1 MLPRDVWPRSTVRRV
16 SLSSPV
22 PRPRPAL
29 LTLAYLAFVSLG
41 LPDAVLG
48 VAWPSLRDT
57 FGLSQAAMGA
67 ILGTAAVA
75 YFTSGLLAGRLMR
88 ALNLGLLLALSTGSV
103 ALGLTGYATVPLFV
117 LFLAAACFI
126 GFGSG
131 AIDSALNNYA
141 AQNFGPKH
149 MAWLH
154 AAYSVGAAMGPVL
167 MTALLARGAGWR
179 TGYAVLAGVL
189 GTLALTFLLMRRL
202 WDAPVGAPGEEPR
215 VEVITSS
222 AMEAVRRPRVWLQI
236 FTFFFYT
243 GVEVTAGQWSFTVLT
258 EGRGLHTAAAGT
270 CVSIYWGSLLV
281 GRVLSGFVVEHLRP
295 VRMLHGSTA
304 LAVVGAALFAIPAVP
319 PALGL
324 ALLGLALAPIFP
336 ALMSE
341 TPRRVGLDVS
351 AHAVGFQVSAATT
364 GVAAL
369 PSLAGII
376 AERWGLQFI
385 APYMLGVAVVLA
397 LLHGVLSAVADR
409 PQLSR

>member
-1 MLPRDVWPRSTVRRV
+1 MSPRDVRPRSTVRRV
-16 SLSSPV
+16 SPSSPV

-48 VAWPSLRDT
+48 VAWPSLRST
-57 FGLSQAAMGA
+57 FGLSQATMGA

-75 YFTSGLLAGRLMR
+75 YFISGLLAGRLMR
-88 ALNLGLLLALSTGSV
+88 AMNLGLLLALSTGSV

-149 MAWLH
+149 MSWLH
-154 AAYSVGAAMGPVL
+154 AAYSVGAAVGPVL

-179 TGYAVLAGVL
+179 TGYAVLAVVL

-202 WDAPVGAPGEEPR
+202 WDAQVVAPGEEPR
-215 VEVITSS
+215 VEVPTAS

-270 CVSIYWGSLLV
+270 CVSIYWGCLLV
-281 GRVLSGFVVEHLRP
+281 GRVLSGFVVEHIGPVLMLRA
-295 VRMLHGSTA
+295 STV

-336 ALMSE
+336 ALMSV

-351 AHAVGFQVSAATT
+351 AHAVGFQVSAATA
-364 GVAAL
+364 GVAAI
-369 PSLAGII
+369 PSLAGVM
-376 AERWGLQFI
+376 AERWGLQVI

>member
-1 MLPRDVWPRSTVRRV
+1 MSA
-16 SLSSPV
+16 SSSV

-48 VAWPSLRDT
+48 VAWPSLRTT

-75 YFTSGLLAGRLMR
+75 YFISGLLAGRLMR
-88 ALNLGLLLALSTGSV
+88 AMNLGLLLALSTGSV
-103 ALGLTGYATVPLFV
+103 ALGLTGYSTVPLFA

-149 MAWLH
+149 MSWLH

-179 TGYAVLAGVL
+179 TGYAVLAVTL
-189 GTLALTFLLMRRL
+189 GTLALSFLVMRRL
-202 WDAPVGAPGEEPR
+202 WDAPPAPGEEPR
-215 VEVITSS
+215 AEVPTAS

-236 FTFFFYT
+236 LTFFFYT
-243 GVEVTAGQWSFTVLT
+243 GLEVTAGQWSFTVLT

-270 CVSIYWGSLLV
+270 FVSLYWGSLLA
-281 GRVLSGFVVEHLRP
+281 GRVLSGFVVEHIGP
-295 VRMLHGSTA
+295 VRMLRGSTA
-304 LAVVGAALFAIPAVP
+304 LAVVGAVLFAIPSVP

-324 ALLGLALAPIFP
+324 VLLGLALAPIFP
-336 ALMSE
+336 ALMSV
-341 TPRRVGLDVS
+341 TPGRVGLEVS

-364 GVAAL
+364 GVAAI

-385 APYMLGVAVVLA
+385 APYMLGVAVVL
-397 LLHGVLSAVADR
+397 LLVHGVLSAVADR

>member
-1 MLPRDVWPRSTVRRV
+1 MSPRDVRPRSTVRRV
-16 SLSSPV
+16 SPSSPV

-48 VAWPSLRDT
+48 VAWPSLRSA
-57 FGLSQAAMGA
+57 FGLSQATMGA

-75 YFTSGLLAGRLMR
+75 YFISGLLAGRLMR
-88 ALNLGLLLALSTGSV
+88 AMNLGLLLALSTGSV

-149 MAWLH
+149 MSWLH
-154 AAYSVGAAMGPVL
+154 AAYSVGAAVGPVL

-179 TGYAVLAGVL
+179 TGYAVLAVVL

-202 WDAPVGAPGEEPR
+202 WDAQVAAPGEEPR
-215 VEVITSS
+215 AEVPTAS

-236 FTFFFYT
+236 LTFFFYT

-281 GRVLSGFVVEHLRP
+281 GRVLSGFVVEHIGP
-295 VRMLHGSTA
+295 VRMLRASTV

-336 ALMSE
+336 ALMSV

-351 AHAVGFQVSAATT
+351 AHAVGFQVSAATA
-364 GVAAL
+364 GVAAI
-369 PSLAGII
+369 PSLAGVM
-376 AERWGLQFI
+376 AERWGLQVI

>member
-1 MLPRDVWPRSTVRRV
+1 MSPSP
-16 SLSSPV
+16 PV

-29 LTLAYLAFVSLG
+29 LTLAYLAFISLG

-57 FGLSQAAMGA
+57 FGLSQVAMGA
-67 ILGTAAVA
+67 ILGTAAAA
-75 YFTSGLLAGRLMR
+75 YFISGLFAGRLMR
-88 ALNLGLLLALSTGSV
+88 AMSLGLLLALSTASV
-103 ALGLTGYATVPLFV
+103 ALGLTGYATVPLFA

-131 AIDSALNNYA
+131 AIDSALNNFA
-141 AQNFGPKH
+141 AKNFGPKH

-154 AAYSVGAAMGPVL
+154 AAYSVGAALGPVL

-179 TGYAVLAGVL
+179 TGYAVLAVVL
-189 GTLALTFLLMRRL
+189 GTLALTFLVMRRK
-202 WDAPVGAPGEEPR
+202 WDAPVGSPGEEAQE
-215 VEVITSS
+215 EVPS
-222 AMEAVRRPRVWLQI
+222 ASALEAVRRPRVWLQI
-236 FTFFFYT
+236 LTFFFYT

-270 CVSIYWGSLLV
+270 CVSLYWGSLLV
-281 GRVLSGFVVEHLRP
+281 GRVLSGFVVEHLGP
-295 VRMLHGSTA
+295 VRMLRGSTV
-304 LAVVGAALFAIPAVP
+304 LGVVGALLFAIPAVP

-324 ALLGLALAPIFP
+324 ALLGFALAPIFP

-351 AHAVGFQVSAATT
+351 HHAVGFQVSAATA

-369 PSLAGII
+369 PSLAGVI

-385 APYMLGVAVVLA
+385 APYMLGVAVMLMV
-397 LLHGVLSAVADR
+397 LHGVLSAVADR
-409 PQLSR
+409 PQISR

>member
-1 MLPRDVWPRSTVRRV
+1 M
-16 SLSSPV
+16 

-29 LTLAYLAFVSLG
+29 LTLAYLAFISLG

-48 VAWPSLRDT
+48 VAWPSLRAT

-75 YFTSGLLAGRLMR
+75 YFISGLLAGRLMR
-88 ALNLGLLLALSTGSV
+88 AMNLGLLLALSTGSV
-103 ALGLTGYATVPLFV
+103 ALGLMGYSTVPRFV
-117 LFLAAACFI
+117 LLLAAACFI

-154 AAYSVGAAMGPVL
+154 AAYSVGAALGPVL

-189 GTLALTFLLMRRL
+189 GGLALTFLLMRRL
-202 WDAPVGAPGEEPR
+202 WEAPAGTPGQAPPGAGP
-215 VEVITSS
+215 TAS
-222 AMEAVRRPRVWLQI
+222 ALEAVRRPRVWLQV
-236 FTFFFYT
+236 FTFFLYT

-258 EGRGLHTAAAGT
+258 EGRGMHTAAAGT
-270 CVSIYWGSLLV
+270 CVSLYWGSLLV
-281 GRVLSGFVVEHLRP
+281 GRVLSGFVVEHIGP
-295 VRMLHGSTA
+295 VRMLRGSTT
-304 LAVVGAALFAIPAVP
+304 LGVVGTLLFAIPAVP

-324 ALLGLALAPIFP
+324 SLLGLALAPIFP

-341 TPRRVGLDVS
+341 TPRRVGLEVS
-351 AHAVGFQVSAATT
+351 AHAVGFQVSAATA
-364 GVAAL
+364 GVAAV

-376 AERWGLQFI
+376 AERWGLQLI
-385 APYMLGVAVVLA
+385 APYMLGVAVLLA
-397 LLHGVLSAVADR
+397 VLHGVLSAVADR
-409 PQLSR
+409 PRLSR

>member
-1 MLPRDVWPRSTVRRV
+1 M
-16 SLSSPV
+16 SLSPPV

-48 VAWPSLRDT
+48 VAWPSLRST
-57 FGLSQAAMGA
+57 FGLSQAMMGS
-67 ILGTAAVA
+67 ILGTAAVT
-75 YFTSGLLAGRLMR
+75 YFISGLLAGRLMR
-88 ALNLGLLLALSTGSV
+88 AMNLGLLLALSTGSV
-103 ALGLTGYATVPLFV
+103 VLGLTGYATVPLFV

-141 AQNFGPKH
+141 AQNFGPRH
-149 MAWLH
+149 MSWLH
-154 AAYSVGAAMGPVL
+154 AAYSVGAALGPVL
-167 MTALLARGAGWR
+167 MTALLARGASWR
-179 TGYAVLAGVL
+179 TGYAVIAGVL
-189 GTLALTFLLMRRL
+189 GALALTFLVMRRM
-202 WDAPVGAPGEEPR
+202 WSAPEATPGEAPR
-215 VEVITSS
+215 ADVPAAS

-236 FTFFFYT
+236 LTFFFYT
-243 GVEVTAGQWSFTVLT
+243 GLEVTAGQWSFTVLT

-270 CVSIYWGSLLV
+270 FVSLYWGSLLA
-281 GRVLSGFVVEHLRP
+281 GRILSGFVVEHIGP
-295 VRMLHGSTA
+295 VRMLRGSTV
-304 LAVVGAALFAIPAVP
+304 LAVVGALLFAIPSLP

-324 ALLGLALAPIFP
+324 VLLGLALAPIFP
-336 ALMSE
+336 VLMSE

-351 AHAVGFQVSAATT
+351 HHAVGFQVSAATT

-385 APYMLGVAVVLA
+385 APYMLAVAV
-397 LLHGVLSAVADR
+397 LLTVVHGVLSAVADR

>member
-1 MLPRDVWPRSTVRRV
+1 MNPSP
-16 SLSSPV
+16 PV
-22 PRPRPAL
+22 PRPRPVL
-29 LTLAYLAFVSLG
+29 LALAYLAFISLG

-48 VAWPSLRDT
+48 VAWPSLRST
-57 FGLSQAAMGA
+57 FGLSQAMMGS

-75 YFTSGLLAGRLMR
+75 YFISGLLAGRLMR

-154 AAYSVGAAMGPVL
+154 AAYSVGAATGPVL

-189 GTLALTFLLMRRL
+189 GTLALTFLVLRRK
-202 WDAPVGAPGEEPR
+202 WGAAERPQGDVAPA
-215 VEVITSS
+215 EVPTAS

-236 FTFFFYT
+236 LTFFVYT
-243 GVEVTAGQWSFTVLT
+243 GLEVTAGQWSFTVLT

-270 CVSIYWGSLLV
+270 CVSLYWGSLLV
-281 GRVLSGFVVEHLRP
+281 GRILSGFVVEHLGP
-295 VRMLHGSTA
+295 VRMLRGSTV
-304 LAVVGAALFAIPAVP
+304 LAVVGSLLFAIPSVP

-351 AHAVGFQVSAATT
+351 AHAVGFQVSAATA

-369 PSLAGII
+369 PSLAGIL
-376 AERWGLQFI
+376 AELGGLQLI
-385 APYMLGVAVVLA
+385 APYMLGVAVLLTV
-397 LLHGVLSAVADR
+397 LHGVLSAVADR

>member
-1 MLPRDVWPRSTVRRV
+1 MSPRDARPRSTVRRV
-16 SLSSPV
+16 RPSSPV

-67 ILGTAAVA
+67 ILGTAAAA

-103 ALGLTGYATVPLFV
+103 ALGLSGYATVPLFV

-167 MTALLARGAGWR
+167 MTALLARGADWR
-179 TGYAVLAGVL
+179 TGYAVLAVVL

-215 VEVITSS
+215 AAVITSS

-295 VRMLHGSTA
+295 VRMLHGSTV

-351 AHAVGFQVSAATT
+351 AHAVGFQVSAATA